1 MGIVNY
7 QNDQHQNNRRWSVRW
22 RLGAIALL
30 MAGMGAIAS
39 CSADSTA
46 PTDSNPPAVE
56 AASTETA
63 TEAAETASTGET
75 DNTSD
80 IKVIVTLTSLTA
92 DLVHTLDK
100 DKLAGIPGSSLMR
113 EDSRFAGL
121 EVVSAGRAEPNLE
134 KIVALKP
141 DLVIGAAGFHDKT
154 LNRLEELGVKTL
166 ATDVNGWDG
175 LKALTTDLAQQMG
188 ADPQPLLGRYDA
200 CLAKAPDSA
209 PSALILVSRQP
220 LLSPNKNSW
229 AGDFLSKFNVK
240 NLTADLQGKSPF
252 DGYITLSEE
261 KVLTSNP
268 EALLVVNTQDN
279 LLAQLKKDAFW
290 GKLKATQTDA
300 VHTFDY
306 FGLINP
312 GSVASIEATCDKLS
326 QLPSSDG

>member
-1 MGIVNY
+1 MMTTL
-7 QNDQHQNNRRWSVRW
+7 NNGQRRWGVRW

-30 MAGMGAIAS
+30 MATVGAIAA
-39 CSADSTA
+39 CSADA
-46 PTDSNPPAVE
+46 PSKDTPGAEAPATETSPE
-56 AASTETA
+56 AAIETTSA
-63 TEAAETASTGET
+63 GEAEQ
-75 DNTSD
+75 TSD

-92 DLVHTLDK
+92 DLVHTLDEE
-100 DKLAGIPGSSLMR
+100 KLAAIPGSSLLR

-121 EVVSAGRAEPNLE
+121 EVVSEGRAEPNLE

-200 CLAKAPDSA
+200 CLAKAPESA

-279 LLAQLKKDAFW
+279 LLEQLKKDAFW

-306 FGLINP
+306 FGLVNP
-312 GSVASIEATCDKLS
+312 GSVASIEAVCDKLA
-326 QLPSSDG
+326 QLPGSDS